1 MIEKKGKSGRAVAVE
16 ALLKQE
22 QEGYSN
28 LVLDA
33 TLKKF
38 QLEAREA
45 AFASAVF
52 YGVLERKYT
61 LNWMLQQCIKKPLEK
76 LDAPVRAIL
85 QSGLYQAVYLDSVPV
100 SAAVNESVKLT
111 RQFRKSSASGLV
123 NAVLRKAVL
132 IQPQNA
138 SFSNPM
144 EKLSVQY
151 SVSMPIAE
159 HFWKWYGEN
168 ANHILEGFFEKPVL
182 AVRVNTVKT
191 TPQQLME
198 SLQTEG
204 WQAVEGPIPNSL
216 LLNGR
221 GSVVQTEAFAK
232 GLFHVQGLA
241 SQLACLCLSPTEG
254 SKTLDVCAAPGGKS
268 ATLAQYMNNKG
279 QLLCTDGAKNRVSL
293 IQSTVSRLGIT
304 IASASWQ
311 DASQPVA
318 AMQQADFALC
328 DVPCSGLG
336 ILAKKP
342 DIRSKQLDKMEE
354 LYPLQQQI
362 LQRTASYLKRHG
374 RLVYSTCTLNPQ
386 ENQQQIKS
394 FLQAN
399 NNFRLVQPPWIP
411 HGAILEDNMLTILPY
426 KGLYDGFFIA
436 ILERCDK

>member
-144 EKLSVQY
+144 EKLSV
-151 SVSMPIAE
+151 S
-159 HFWKWYGEN
+159 
-168 ANHILEGFFEKPVL
+168 
-182 AVRVNTVKT
+182 
-191 TPQQLME
+191 
-198 SLQTEG
+198 
-204 WQAVEGPIPNSL
+204 
-216 LLNGR
+216 
-221 GSVVQTEAFAK
+221 
-232 GLFHVQGLA
+232 
-241 SQLACLCLSPTEG
+241 
-254 SKTLDVCAAPGGKS
+254 
-268 ATLAQYMNNKG
+268 
-279 QLLCTDGAKNRVSL
+279 
-293 IQSTVSRLGIT
+293 
-304 IASASWQ
+304 
-311 DASQPVA
+311 
-318 AMQQADFALC
+318 
-328 DVPCSGLG
+328 
-336 ILAKKP
+336 
-342 DIRSKQLDKMEE
+342 
-354 LYPLQQQI
+354 
-362 LQRTASYLKRHG
+362 
-374 RLVYSTCTLNPQ
+374 
-386 ENQQQIKS
+386 
-394 FLQAN
+394 
-399 NNFRLVQPPWIP
+399 
-411 HGAILEDNMLTILPY
+411 
-426 KGLYDGFFIA
+426 
-436 ILERCDK
+436 